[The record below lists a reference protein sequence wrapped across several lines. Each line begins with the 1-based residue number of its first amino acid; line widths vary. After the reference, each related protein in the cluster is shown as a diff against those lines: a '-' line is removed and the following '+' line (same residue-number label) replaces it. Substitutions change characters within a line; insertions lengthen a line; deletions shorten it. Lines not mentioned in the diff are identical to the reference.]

1 MTDLDHEK
9 KIAALEAIK
18 YVEDGMVIGLGT
30 GSTAQFMIRAL
41 GERVLTGLKIRGVPS
56 SETTRELALECGIP
70 LIPLEDG
77 KRIDVTID
85 GADEFDPYLQLIKGG
100 GGALLHEKI
109 LAYNS
114 DLYIIIADSK
124 KRVDRLGTFKLPVET
139 IPFATPII
147 IQTLMNMGIRPVLR
161 KNNGEVF
168 ITQEGNYII
177 DLDIHHITNLTE
189 LERKLKQI
197 PGIVETGLFLGMAD
211 IIIMGKEKGT
221 VIWKFENGIRF

>member
-18 YVEDGMVIGLGT
+18 YIEEGMIVGLGT
-30 GSTAQFMIRAL
+30 GSTAQYMIRAL
-41 GERVLTGLKIRGVPS
+41 GERVLTGLKIQGIPS
-56 SETTRELALECGIP
+56 SEATRELAIECGIP
-70 LIPLEDG
+70 LITLENG
-77 KRIDVTID
+77 NRIDVTID

-124 KRVDRLGTFKLPVET
+124 KQVDRLGAFKLPVET
-139 IPFATPII
+139 IPFATHII
-147 IQTLMNMGIRPVLR
+147 IQTLMDMGLRPVLR

-168 ITQEGNYII
+168 ITQEGNHII
-177 DLDIHHITNLTE
+177 
-189 LERKLKQI
+189 
-197 PGIVETGLFLGMAD
+197 
-211 IIIMGKEKGT
+211 
-221 VIWKFENGIRF
+221 